1 MKCLLTLAV
10 SWILT
15 GCGTV
20 VGHMADFYDA
30 RDPCQLQTHSRFTG
44 RELKPQGWG
53 VRDIPTWCGA
63 RSQPRVIRDAQ
74 GRVTGTLR

>member
-1 MKCLLTLAV
+1 MKYLALCLL
-10 SWILT
+10 LT
-15 GCGTV
+15 GCATPPAFL
-20 VGHMADFYDA
+20 ADFYDA

-53 VRDIPTWCGA
+53 VTDIPSWCGA

-74 GRVTGTLR
+74 GHVIGTLR